1 MPKTVA
7 TRIRRVDRR
16 VANISRKLG
25 FLSSRAY
32 FNPNGLPDWEEV
44 GIFKFQ
50 DLGVTPKNVAT
61 GEELSAHRFT
71 VAVSRDWLESHA
83 GLDGIW
89 GISRGDTGVKAN
101 VIPLSIS
108 AIIECETES
117 EEYQDND
124 TFGTV
129 VLRVIQS
136 ISIPGIGIPPTEPE
150 IEITSPFG

>member
-7 TRIRRVDRR
+7 QKLRKVDHRISLID
-16 VANISRKLG
+16 RKLG
-25 FLSSRAY
+25 FLSSRIY

-44 GIFKFQ
+44 EIFKFQ

-71 VAVSRDWLESHA
+71 VSVSKDWLESHA

-89 GISRGDTGVKAN
+89 GVSRGDTGVKAKA
-101 VIPLSIS
+101 IPLSIP

-117 EEYQDND
+117 EGYQDSD

-136 ISIPGIGIPPTEPE
+136 ISIPGIEIPTAPE
-150 IEITSPFG
+150 IEIVSPFG